1 MANATVPNAAW
12 THGTNPQYLIEKILR
27 TRIYECRYWK
37 EMCFGLT
44 AETLIERAVLLDSVG
59 ATYSHNSRPTNFVC
73 LLLKLLQIA
82 PSLDIAR
89 AYTAQS
95 DYKYLRAL
103 GAFYVRLTAPA
114 LEVHRILEPL
124 LRDPRKL
131 ALRSPAGWRL
141 STVDAFVDELLTCET
156 CCDITVPR
164 MTRRSVFVEAGDL
177 EPRDAGLEALLA
189 EAAAAG
195 DDVMGADGAA
205 DGGEDAGIN
214 AEALTAGRRDI
225 RPAWMMEAG
234 AAAGEGESEGGDGGA
249 PAVAKRPREQPD
261 EKGSSEAAASK
272 KPNYAPWPTK
282 KVAPSEA
289 AVKSAPDGVG
299 LAGAANPHAEG
310 SREYWNIERAK
321 LGLAPLRE

>member
-1 MANATVPNAAW
+1 MANATVPSATW

-82 PSLDIAR
+82 PTLDIAR
-89 AYTAQS
+89 AYTAQGE
-95 DYKYLRAL
+95 YKYLRAL

-141 STVDAFVDELLTCET
+141 STVDAFVDELLTGEI

-189 EAAAAG
+189 DAAAAG
-195 DDVMGADGAA
+195 DDVTGAGVGAK
-205 DGGEDAGIN
+205 GEGAGMS
-214 AEALTAGRRDI
+214 EDTLTAGRRDI
-225 RPAWMMEAG
+225 RPAWMM
-234 AAAGEGESEGGDGGA
+234 DGGGATAVGGGHDEGA
-249 PAVAKRPREQPD
+249 PSVAKRPREPED
-261 EKGSSEAAASK
+261 GSSEAAAASK
-272 KPNYAPWPTK
+272 KPSYAPWPTK
-282 KVAPSEA
+282 KTAPSEA
-289 AVKSAPDGVG
+289 AGRSASDGVA
-299 LAGAANPHAEG
+299 LADATNPHAEG
-310 SREYWNIERAK
+310 SKEYWNVERAK
-321 LGLAPLRE
+321 LGLAPLRG